1 MDIKELR
8 KKAEDSFNALQ
19 TSITSIQTELKKYGV
34 ETIEEASAEL
44 NRLQG
49 EYRAYNLMEQEKKG
63 KKEANKVDAT
73 EVDPK

>member
-19 TSITSIQTELKKYGV
+19 TSITSIQAELKKYGV
-34 ETIEEASAEL
+34 ETLEEASAEL

-49 EYRAYNLMEQEKKG
+49 EYRAYNMMEQNKPKKQ
-63 KKEANKVDAT
+63 ANKVDAT